1 MLAEV
6 RDGNGGI
13 CHRVQDAD
21 VRRWK
26 LKVVLGE
33 PREKIEE
40 TLEDG
45 HGVRH
50 RSLGE
55 VAGHVDGRV
64 AAFRRALEA
73 GGRLEGEAAG
83 VVGKAEV
90 VVGSAVGPAPED
102 DVLAVAKDDMLR
114 DTPRGGVLQQVW

>member
-6 RDGNGGI
+6 RERPGGI
-13 CHRVQDAD
+13 RHRVQDAD
-21 VRRWK
+21 VGRWK

-33 PREKIEE
+33 PGEE
-40 TLEDG
+40 VEEALEDG

-50 RSLGE
+50 GSLGE

-64 AAFRRALEA
+64 AAFRRAFEA
-73 GGRLEGEAAG
+73 GGRLESEAAG
-83 VVGKAEV
+83 VVGKADV

-102 DVLAVAKDDMLR
+102 DVLAVAGNDGLG
-114 DTPRGGVLQQVW
+114 DTPRSGVFQQVW